1 MTATVDEVRARID
14 TVWRIEAHRVI
25 AGLGRLLSD
34 LGLAEEIAQDA
45 LVAALE
51 QWPSEGVPRNP
62 GAWLMTTG
70 RRRAI
75 DRIRREVTLRDKI
88 TMIGQDLDDHDDPY
102 AAADR
107 RLDDQIGDDVLRLIF
122 TACHPLL
129 GEAARMALTLKVVGG
144 LNTPAIARA
153 FLSPEATI
161 AQRIVRAKRTLATK
175 QVGFEAPTAEEL
187 PARLP
192 TVLSVIYL
200 LFNEG
205 YAASSG
211 DDLTRPDLCAEALR
225 LGRML
230 TARLENEPEVYG
242 LSALMELQ
250 ASRMAARTG
259 PDGEPVLLGD
269 QDRRRWDRLLIRR
282 GLESLDRAH
291 RLGGARGPYAL
302 QAAIAA
308 CHARASRA
316 EDTDWPTIAAI
327 YDTLAEVTPSPVVE
341 LNRAVAHGM
350 AYGPQAGL
358 DLVDQLRTAPV
369 LADYPLLPNV
379 RGDLLAR
386 LGRNAE
392 AAAEFRRAAELGGN
406 ERERALALRRA
417 EALEP

>member
-161 AQRIVRAKRTLATK
+161 AQRIVRAKRTLASK

-187 PARLP
+187 PDRLP
-192 TVLSVIYL
+192 TVLSVI
-200 LFNEG
+200 
-205 YAASSG
+205 
-211 DDLTRPDLCAEALR
+211 R
-225 LGRML
+225 
-230 TARLENEPEVYG
+230 
-242 LSALMELQ
+242 
-250 ASRMAARTG
+250 
-259 PDGEPVLLGD
+259 
-269 QDRRRWDRLLIRR
+269 I
-282 GLESLDRAH
+282 
-291 RLGGARGPYAL
+291 GGAG
-302 QAAIAA
+302 IG
-308 CHARASRA
+308 C
-316 EDTDWPTIAAI
+316 
-327 YDTLAEVTPSPVVE
+327 
-341 LNRAVAHGM
+341 
-350 AYGPQAGL
+350 
-358 DLVDQLRTAPV
+358 
-369 LADYPLLPNV
+369 
-379 RGDLLAR
+379 
-386 LGRNAE
+386 
-392 AAAEFRRAAELGGN
+392 
-406 ERERALALRRA
+406 
-417 EALEP
+417 